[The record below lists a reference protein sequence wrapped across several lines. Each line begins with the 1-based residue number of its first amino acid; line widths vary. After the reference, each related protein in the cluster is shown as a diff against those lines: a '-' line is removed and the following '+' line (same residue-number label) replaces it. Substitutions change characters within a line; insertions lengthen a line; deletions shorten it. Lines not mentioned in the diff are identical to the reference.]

1 MASATAPLA
10 FGVRAP
16 SRGAQGAFRLGARP
30 PRVVAVGRVP
40 SSRHTLGRLPWGST
54 ATAASVHAASVA
66 TSGGVSFDLLGL
78 AGGGS
83 GATAAAAAAFERV
96 DDVVMGGVSS
106 SSIGPDLSGRECL
119 VWSGKCRS
127 QGGGFAGARS
137 VALQTPLDLSKYD
150 GISLKVG
157 FESDTEP
164 ERRTWKATV
173 RTHNDRG
180 EMVRVAG
187 FPSPDTQFGAPG
199 RVRYVP

>member
-66 TSGGVSFDLLGL
+66 TSGGVS
-78 AGGGS
+78 
-83 GATAAAAAAFERV
+83 
-96 DDVVMGGVSS
+96 S

-164 ERRTWKATV
+164 ERRTCKATV
-173 RTHNDRG
+173 RTQNDRG